1 MLVLISR
8 GCTMLHKF
16 KGLFHKDSLE
26 DKIPLVIV
34 NLETA
39 LNRLDRISES
49 LRKEDNELFERCVK
63 ARLENDAV
71 HAMMYANE
79 CAEMRKIA
87 LLVVSSKYALEQMV
101 LRLQT
106 VAKLGSIL
114 VTVSPVVDVIKE
126 TRSRLVGIVPNVAN
140 NLNEANKILVNSLV
154 KMGTSSVGGVK
165 PLVYSEDAEKVLD
178 EAKIAAEETI
188 RERFPKIPETLRERM
203 LKQAELLAS

>member
-1 MLVLISR
+1 
-8 GCTMLHKF
+8 MLHKF

-63 ARLENDAV
+63 ARLENDTV

-79 CAEMRKIA
+79 CAEIRKIA

-106 VAKLGSIL
+106 VAKLGSIM

-140 NLNEANKILVNSLV
+140 NLNEANKILVNSLI
-154 KMGTSSVGGVK
+154 KMGTSSVSGVK
-165 PLVYSEDAEKVLD
+165 PLVYNEEADKVLE
-178 EAKIAAEETI
+178 EAKMAAEETI
-188 RERFPKIPETLRERM
+188 RTRFPRIPETLSAKM
-203 LKQAELLAS
+203 LKEAQLLTS

>member
-1 MLVLISR
+1 M
-8 GCTMLHKF
+8 
-16 KGLFHKDSLE
+16 
-26 DKIPLVIV
+26 
-34 NLETA
+34 
-39 LNRLDRISES
+39 ES
-49 LRKEDNELFERCVK
+49 DT
-63 ARLENDAV
+63 V

-140 NLNEANKILVNSLV
+140 NLNQANKILVNSLV

>member
-1 MLVLISR
+1 
-8 GCTMLHKF
+8 MLHKL
-16 KGLFHKDSLE
+16 KGFFQKESLE
-26 DKIPLVIV
+26 DKIPLDII
-34 NLETA
+34 NIETA

-63 ARLENDAV
+63 ARLENDTV

-79 CAEMRKIA
+79 CAEIRKIA

-106 VAKLGSIL
+106 VAKLGSIM

-154 KMGTSSVGGVK
+154 KMGTSTVGGVK
-165 PLVYSEDAEKVLD
+165 PLVYSEDAEKVLS
-178 EAKIAAEETI
+178 EAKLAAQETI
-188 RERFPKIPETLRERM
+188 RERFPQIPETLRERM
-203 LKQAELLAS
+203 LKQAELLTS

>member
-1 MLVLISR
+1 
-8 GCTMLHKF
+8 MLHKL
-16 KGLFHKDSLE
+16 KGFFHKESLE

-63 ARLENDAV
+63 ARLENDTV

-106 VAKLGSIL
+106 VAKLGSIM

-126 TRSRLVGIVPNVAN
+126 TQSRLVGIVPNVAN

-154 KMGTSSVGGVK
+154 KMGTSTVSGVK
-165 PLVYSEDAEKVLD
+165 PLVYNEDAEKVLS
-178 EAKIAAEETI
+178 EAKLAAEETI

-203 LKQAELLAS
+203 LKEAELLTS

>member
-1 MLVLISR
+1 
-8 GCTMLHKF
+8 MLHKL
-16 KGLFHKDSLE
+16 KGLFHKESLE

-63 ARLENDAV
+63 ARLENDTV

-106 VAKLGSIL
+106 VAKLGSIM

-126 TRSRLVGIVPNVAN
+126 TQSRLVGIVPNVAN

-154 KMGTSSVGGVK
+154 KMGTSTVSGVK
-165 PLVYSEDAEKVLD
+165 PLVYNEDAEKVLS
-178 EAKIAAEETI
+178 EAKLAAEETI

-203 LKQAELLAS
+203 LKEAELLTS